1 MKPKLLII
9 GDNEK
14 APYHPL
20 NDVQPVIK
28 NILQPYFEPFF
39 SDNYEE
45 ILGCYSE
52 LEQFELIIS
61 YLDRWENPLSDLQ
74 TGNLLRYLS
83 TGKGLL
89 VIHCGISLQARHE
102 FKHIIGA
109 QFLEH
114 PPIAKLQFSLEKQPI
129 FSMEITDVS
138 FELEDE
144 PYIFEFDNFSA
155 KNVFLYY
162 RNSDNQVFPA
172 GWITSFGPAKVIYL
186 MPGHSRK
193 SFENKSYQ
201 NILLQSIEL
210 MVRKHEMY

>member
-1 MKPKLLII
+1 MKPKLLIM

-20 NDVQPVIK
+20 SAVQPVIK
-28 NILQPYFEPFF
+28 NILQSHFEPLF

-61 YLDRWENPLSDLQ
+61 YLDRWEKPLSDLQ
-74 TGNLLRYLS
+74 TSNLIKYLS

-114 PPIAKLQFSLEKQPI
+114 PPIAKLQFSLEKQSVLPI
-129 FSMEITDVS
+129 KTTDVS

-144 PYIFEFDNFSA
+144 PYIFEFDNFSV
-155 KNVFLYY
+155 KNIFLHY
-162 RNSDNQVFPA
+162 RNSNNQVFPA
-172 GWITSFGPAKVIYL
+172 GWITNFGSAKVIYL
-186 MPGHSRK
+186 MPGHAQK

-201 NILLQSIEL
+201 DILLQSIEL
-210 MVRKHEMY
+210 MIKKT